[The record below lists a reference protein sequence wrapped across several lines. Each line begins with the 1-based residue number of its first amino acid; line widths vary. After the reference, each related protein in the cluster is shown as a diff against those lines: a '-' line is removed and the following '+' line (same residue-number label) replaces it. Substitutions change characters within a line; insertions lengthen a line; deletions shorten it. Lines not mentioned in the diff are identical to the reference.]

1 MVAFCCLTSH
11 AIMNTPARALLLI
24 AIMLS
29 GCSKTA
35 SGPASVTETSV
46 ARTGLADRIRFLEN
60 YVTFR
65 RQYEKL
71 DYDIMY
77 QNNGGGTVPAPS
89 DWDIRLIAVVPKTEI
104 QAWVPAGAE
113 KKDDPSPAWL
123 KDLPGTI
130 ERDGITEWYR
140 KSGAVIGVDR
150 ERSIVAYR
158 NTSTP
163 E

>member
-1 MVAFCCLTSH
+1 M
-11 AIMNTPARALLLI
+11 

-46 ARTGLADRIRFLEN
+46 ARIDLAERIQFVEK
-60 YVTFR
+60 YVNFR
-65 RQYEKL
+65 RKYAKL

-77 QNNGGGTVPAPS
+77 QNNGGGMVPAPS

-104 QAWVPAGAE
+104 EAWVPVGAE

-123 KDLPGTI
+123 KDIPGTI
-130 ERDGITEWYR
+130 ERDEITEWYR
-140 KSGAVIGVDR
+140 KSGIVIGVDR

>member
-1 MVAFCCLTSH
+1 MKSLVRILIA
-11 AIMNTPARALLLI
+11 PLLI
-24 AIMLS
+24 AFMWS
-29 GCSKTA
+29 GCSNEVL
-35 SGPASVTETSV
+35 GPTSVDETSV
-46 ARTGLADRIRFLEN
+46 ARTGLADRIQFLEN

-77 QNNGGGTVPAPS
+77 QNNGGGMVPGPS
-89 DWDIRLIAVVPKTEI
+89 DWDIRLIALVPESEI
-104 QAWVPAGAE
+104 QAWVPAGIE
-113 KKDDPSPAWL
+113 KIDTPSPAWL

-130 ERDGITEWYR
+130 ERDGITEWYHN
-140 KSGAVIGVDR
+140 SGTVVGVDR

-158 NTSTP
+158 NTTTP

>member
-1 MVAFCCLTSH
+1 
-11 AIMNTPARALLLI
+11 MNTPARIVIALMLI

-35 SGPASVTETSV
+35 SGPVSVTETSV
-46 ARTGLADRIRFLEN
+46 VRKGLADRIQFLEN

-65 RQYEKL
+65 RQFEKL

-77 QNNGGGTVPAPS
+77 QNNGGGMVPAPS
-89 DWDIRLIAVVPKTEI
+89 DWDIRLIAVVPETDIE
-104 QAWVPAGAE
+104 AWIPEGAE
-113 KKDDPSPAWL
+113 KKDYPSPAWL

-130 ERDGITEWYR
+130 ERNGITEWYR
-140 KSGAVIGVDR
+140 KSETVVGIDR
-150 ERSIVAYR
+150 ELSIVAYR

-163 E
+163 D

>member
-1 MVAFCCLTSH
+1 
-11 AIMNTPARALLLI
+11 MNTPARIMIALLLM
-24 AIMLS
+24 AITPS

-77 QNNGGGTVPAPS
+77 QNNGGGMVPAPS

-104 QAWVPAGAE
+104 DDWVPAGVG
-113 KKDDPSPAWL
+113 KKEDPSPDWL
-123 KDLPGTI
+123 KELPGTI

-140 KSGAVIGVDR
+140 KSGTVIGVDR